1 MVFFGLGLPK
11 VVQRTRRIGIDGQK
25 WDLRPLGF
33 LHWLPGLIFGG
44 MKKITIYC
52 GSRKGNSG
60 VFEAGARALVQEM
73 IKRDHSLVYGAGR
86 VGLMGVI
93 ADEMLAAG
101 KEVLGII
108 PQKLVDREVAHQGCT
123 ELVIVETMRDR
134 KWLMAERGDGFIAL
148 PGGIGT
154 LEELFEIMTLNQ
166 LQYIQKPLALFNVN
180 GYYDKLIEFLNHA
193 MESGFLYPEQ
203 EELLIISDDPVE
215 LLDRMAAYQARRPAD
230 W

>member
-1 MVFFGLGLPK
+1 
-11 VVQRTRRIGIDGQK
+11 
-25 WDLRPLGF
+25 
-33 LHWLPGLIFGG
+33 

-52 GSRKGNSG
+52 GSKKGNSS
-60 VFEAGARALVQEM
+60 VFESAVRALAQEM
-73 IKRDHSLVYGAGR
+73 IKRDLSLVYGAGR

-108 PQKLVDREVAHQGCT
+108 PQKLVDREVAHKGCT

-134 KWLMAERGDGFIAL
+134 KWLMAERGDAFIAM

-166 LQYIQKPLALFNVN
+166 LHYIQKPLALYNVN
-180 GYYDKLIEFLNHA
+180 GYYDKLIDFLNHA
-193 MESGFLYPEQ
+193 MEEGFLYPEQ
-203 EELLIISDDPVE
+203 EELLIVSDDPVE
-215 LLDRMAAYQARRPAD
+215 ILDQMAAYQARRPAD

>member
-1 MVFFGLGLPK
+1 
-11 VVQRTRRIGIDGQK
+11 
-25 WDLRPLGF
+25 
-33 LHWLPGLIFGG
+33 

-52 GSRKGNSG
+52 GSKKGNTG
-60 VFEAGARALVQEM
+60 VFEAGARSLVQEM
-73 IKRDHSLVYGAGR
+73 IRRDHSLVYGAGH

-108 PQKLVDREVAHQGCT
+108 PQKLVDREVAHKGCT
-123 ELVIVETMRDR
+123 ELIIVETMRDR

-166 LQYIQKPLALFNVN
+166 LHYIQKPLGLFNID

-193 MESGFLYPEQ
+193 MNSGFLYPDHEDM
-203 EELLIISDDPVE
+203 LIISDDPVD
-215 LLDRMAAYQARRPAD
+215 LLDRMAEYQARRPAD

>member
-1 MVFFGLGLPK
+1 
-11 VVQRTRRIGIDGQK
+11 
-25 WDLRPLGF
+25 
-33 LHWLPGLIFGG
+33 

-52 GSRKGNSG
+52 GSKKGTSSIY
-60 VFEAGARALVQEM
+60 EAGARSLVMEM
-73 IKRDHSLVYGAGR
+73 IRRDYSLVYGAGR

-108 PQKLVDREVAHQGCT
+108 PQKLVDREVAHTGCT
-123 ELVIVETMRDR
+123 ELIIVETMRDR
-134 KWLMAERGDGFIAL
+134 KWLMAERGDGFIAM

-166 LQYIQKPLALFNVN
+166 LHYIQKPLALYNVN
-180 GYYDKLIEFLNHA
+180 GYFDKLIDFLNHA
-193 MESGFLYPEQ
+193 MGEGFLYPEQ
-203 EELLIISDDPVE
+203 EEMLIISDDPVD
-215 LLDRMAAYQARRPAD
+215 LLDQMSDYQAKRPSD

>member
-1 MVFFGLGLPK
+1 
-11 VVQRTRRIGIDGQK
+11 
-25 WDLRPLGF
+25 
-33 LHWLPGLIFGG
+33 

-52 GSRKGNSG
+52 GSKKGNSG
-60 VFEAGARALVQEM
+60 VFEAGARSLAQEM

-93 ADEMLAAG
+93 ADEMLAVG
-101 KEVLGII
+101 KEVIGII
-108 PQKLVDREVAHQGCT
+108 PQKLVDREVAHRGCT

-134 KWLMAERGDGFIAL
+134 KWLMAERGDGFIAM

-166 LQYIQKPLALFNVN
+166 LHYIQKPLALFNVN

-203 EELLIISDDPVE
+203 EEMLIISDDPVD
-215 LLDRMAAYQARRPAD
+215 LLDRMSAYQASRPAD

>member
-1 MVFFGLGLPK
+1 
-11 VVQRTRRIGIDGQK
+11 
-25 WDLRPLGF
+25 
-33 LHWLPGLIFGG
+33 

-52 GSRKGNSG
+52 GSRKGYD
-60 VFEAGARALVQEM
+60 VIYEAGARTLALEM
-73 IKRDHSLVYGAGR
+73 IRRDYSLVYGAGR
-86 VGLMGVI
+86 VGLMGII

-108 PQKLVDREVAHQGCT
+108 PQKLVDREVAHTGCT

-134 KWLMAERGDGFIAL
+134 KWLMAERGDGFIAM

-166 LQYIQKPLALFNVN
+166 LHYIQKPLALYNVN

-203 EELLIISDDPVE
+203 EELLIVSDDPVN
-215 LLDRMAAYQARRPAD
+215 LLDRMSEYQARRPAD

>member
-1 MVFFGLGLPK
+1 
-11 VVQRTRRIGIDGQK
+11 
-25 WDLRPLGF
+25 
-33 LHWLPGLIFGG
+33 

-52 GSRKGNSG
+52 GSRKGDNPIYETA
-60 VFEAGARALVQEM
+60 VKALALEM

-93 ADEMLAAG
+93 ADEILHAG
-101 KEVLGII
+101 KEVIGII
-108 PQKLVDREVAHQGCT
+108 PQKLVDREVAHKGCT

-134 KWLMAERGDGFIAL
+134 KWLMAEQGDGFIAL

-166 LQYIQKPLALFNVN
+166 LHYIQKPLALYNVN
-180 GYYDKLIEFLNHA
+180 GYYDKLVGFLNHA
-193 MESGFLYPEQ
+193 MEEGFLYQ
-203 EELLIISDDPVE
+203 DQKRSLIISDDPVE
-215 LLDRMAAYQARRPAD
+215 ILDRMAEYQPKVTPD